1 MERLINFLFAV
12 AIALVLA
19 FVLFAGFGAYASEK
33 GMEQLRKTAV
43 RIEGVACSGSGS
55 IVEGHTGRKY
65 VATNAH
71 VCNCAGEKG
80 YFYATKEGGELIK
93 ARIVKR
99 SWAYDLC
106 AGLVEDFRPALKLG
120 RAPAPLSE
128 VSSRGYPGGHL
139 VETHGRIGGS
149 SKWTWEAD
157 ISMMGTCPPGT
168 PKLLALNG
176 NVAGCAL
183 TFTSTL
189 TNLYGR
195 PGSSG
200 SAVVNNNGELVGVL
214 SSWMPD
220 SEYSAGM
227 VPYSQLREFLGDL

>member
-1 MERLINFLFAV
+1 MMKRLIDFLFAV
-12 AIALVLA
+12 AITLVLA
-19 FVLFAGFGAYASEK
+19 LILLASRAFAADKA
-33 GMEQLRKTAV
+33 MDQLRQTAV
-43 RIEGVACSGSGS
+43 RIEGVSCSGSGS
-55 IVEGHTGRKY
+55 IIEGKSGRHY
-65 VATNAH
+65 LLSNNH

-106 AGLVEDFRPALKLG
+106 AGQIDVMGPGLKLG
-120 RAPAPLSE
+120 RAPAPLSA
-128 VSSRGYPGGHL
+128 VSSRGYPGGRL
-139 VETHGRIGGS
+139 VETRGRIGGS
-149 SKWTWEAD
+149 TTWTWEAG
-157 ISMMGTCPPGT
+157 IEMMGTCPAGV
-168 PKLLALNG
+168 PKLYALNG

-183 TFTSTL
+183 SFTSTL

-200 SAVVNNNGELVGVL
+200 SAVVNSNGELVGVL
-214 SSWMPD
+214 SSWKPD

-227 VPYSQLREFLGDL
+227 VPYSQLKDFMGGL